1 MRLATSR
8 RTLRGRLLSR
18 GLGTKSL
25 SDITT
30 RVLQE
35 GSSRVAKP
43 GTIPGPS
50 LETLQELTKAMP
62 PQPVSILMLA
72 SWAKMTRGDDAKAL
86 QGRLMQARFVRNEL
100 IARRAHIL
108 TLLHSMPWPLSGQ
121 PAVASLGEVYWD
133 RLRDLLEQP
142 EPTTHEEERAFAAFC
157 KSRNDQMT
165 RFSCLRVDTSG
176 LGNPDDHETMSEETM
191 NRMQAF

>member
-1 MRLATSR
+1 MQPRQLRLAAGR
-8 RTLRGRLLSR
+8 RTLRGRSLLSR
-18 GLGTKSL
+18 GIASKSSL

-35 GSSRVAKP
+35 GSAAVAKP

-50 LETLQELTKAMP
+50 LETLQELTSAMP

-108 TLLHSMPWPLSGQ
+108 TLLHSMPWPLAGQ

-133 RLRDLLEQP
+133 RLRDLLEHA
-142 EPTTHEEERAFAAFC
+142 EPTTHERGGSRCKMPLSGGEE
-157 KSRNDQMT
+157 S
-165 RFSCLRVDTSG
+165 
-176 LGNPDDHETMSEETM
+176 
-191 NRMQAF
+191 